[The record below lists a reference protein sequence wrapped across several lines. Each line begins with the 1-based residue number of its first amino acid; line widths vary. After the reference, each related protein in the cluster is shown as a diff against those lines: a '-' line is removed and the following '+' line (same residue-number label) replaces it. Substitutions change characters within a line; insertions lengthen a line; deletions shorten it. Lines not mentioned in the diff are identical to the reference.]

1 MDSAPQ
7 VRCHGGGGGRGNGGG
22 GNGGGNGGGGNGGGN
37 GAAGPPNLP
46 GN

>member
-7 VRCHGGGGGRGNGGG
+7 VRCHGGGGNG
-22 GNGGGNGGGGNGGGN
+22 GGGNGGGGNGGGGN
-37 GAAGPPNLP
+37 GGGAGPPNLP